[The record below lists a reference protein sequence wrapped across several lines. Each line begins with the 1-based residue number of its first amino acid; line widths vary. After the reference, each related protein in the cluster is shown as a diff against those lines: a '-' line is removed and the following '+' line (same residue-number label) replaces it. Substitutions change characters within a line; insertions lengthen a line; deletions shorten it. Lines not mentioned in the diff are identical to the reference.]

1 MLRLG
6 CVPLILLSLP
16 VAICASD
23 LAAQSAAS
31 SSPAVLPVANAT
43 IPTRVL
49 SQSPAD
55 TVTELQIICLFHSDS
70 SNTLHGALLESNQK
84 LKGLL
89 DKVRK
94 PELFG
99 GDLGETLLITPAP
112 ETLAAKRLLIIGLG
126 DSQTFAPVRM
136 QLVGAI
142 AYRESNRLGVAHP
155 FFAPT
160 VLDGG
165 VTKFTTAEVAA
176 EFLRGFLRAAE
187 TEKEITN
194 AGYSAGVT
202 VADLTYLAGAKYAL
216 VTHDGLMGEFT
227 AEAAKKNDPK

>member
-1 MLRLG
+1 MAKRRVRSVL
-6 CVPLILLSLP
+6 PILFLAGM
-16 VAICASD
+16 VVCASQVN
-23 LAAQSAAS
+23 AQSAAAA
-31 SSPAVLPVANAT
+31 SPAVLPVANAT

-55 TVTELQIICLFHSDS
+55 TVTELQIICLFHSDP
-70 SNTLHGALLESNQK
+70 SNTLHGALLEINEK

-94 PELFG
+94 PELFA
-99 GDLGETLLITPAP
+99 GDQGETLLIVSPP

-126 DSQTFAPVRM
+126 DSQTYTPERM
-136 QLVGAI
+136 ELVGSI

-165 VTKFTTAEVAA
+165 VTKFTTAETAQH
-176 EFLRGFLRAAE
+176 FLRGFLRAADA
-187 TEKEITN
+187 EKLL
-194 AGYSAGVT
+194 ADGGVSAGVT
-202 VADLTYLAGAKYAL
+202 VVDLTFLAGVKYASI
-216 VTHDGLMGEFT
+216 THDGLVQEF
-227 AEAAKKNDPK
+227 AARKAK

>member
-1 MLRLG
+1 MSRLRD
-6 CVPLILLSLP
+6 ILLALLFSTI
-16 VAICASD
+16 AIGAST
-23 LAAQSAAS
+23 LKAQSAAS

-70 SNTLHGALLESNQK
+70 SNILHGALVETNQK
-84 LKGLL
+84 LKSLL

-99 GDLGETLLITPAP
+99 GDLGETLLIAPTPG
-112 ETLAAKRLLIIGLG
+112 TLAAKRLLIIGLG

-142 AYRESNRLGVAHP
+142 AYRESNRLGIAHP

-187 TEKEITN
+187 TEKEIAN

-202 VADLTYLAGAKYAL
+202 VADLTYLAGVKYAL
-216 VTHDGLMGEFT
+216 VTHDGLMQEFT
-227 AEAAKKNDPK
+227 VEAAKKNDAK